1 MFILRPSNPEGSPRR
16 TLSANTPSER
26 TREGQ
31 HATCFK
37 EHFEGL
43 HVLDVLCTLTRLCQ
57 LENYAGR
64 STVTPMLQIR
74 KPRHLHE
81 VTAVWTWDL
90 KTDETDLP
98 PAPQAETMELGILL
112 PPRPASAS
120 RVPAGCYFSLIM
132 LWAPQRQGLCRD
144 SPPQGLVQSSALG
157 FHRD

>member
-64 STVTPMLQIR
+64 STVTPHSPDKETEALAR
-74 KPRHLHE
+74 GHSS
-81 VTAVWTWDL
+81 VDL
-90 KTDETDLP
+90 GPED
-98 PAPQAETMELGILL
+98 
-112 PPRPASAS
+112 R
-120 RVPAGCYFSLIM
+120 
-132 LWAPQRQGLCRD
+132 RD
-144 SPPQGLVQSSALG
+144 GSTSGTTG
-157 FHRD
+157 

>member
-43 HVLDVLCTLTRLCQ
+43 YVLDVLCTLTRLCQ

-64 STVTPMLQIR
+64 STVTPILQIR

-90 KTDETDLP
+90 KTDETVYLRHHRLRPWSSGYCCLRGPPPPPEFQRAVIFLLLCSGLLKGRGSVVIHLP
-98 PAPQAETMELGILL
+98 
-112 PPRPASAS
+112 
-120 RVPAGCYFSLIM
+120 RVLYRAQL
-132 LWAPQRQGLCRD
+132 
-144 SPPQGLVQSSALG
+144 
-157 FHRD
+157 